1 MRVSNKAVMDITT
14 LNNRAVEPRKIS
26 KITAQ
31 NLFSFP
37 FFKKKP
43 QQHIPHL
50 NEIFYPPAS
59 YFSHI
64 TQAVETQQHR
74 PLSSQSI
81 SALCRSEN
89 YRYTIKPENYSFKI
103 ISFKIN
109 EKPPISFVS
118 DIQRFRLNYI
128 TDKNQTIRL
137 TTSQDVANRFSSNTL
152 PIMKFIEQ
160 TYQDDLRKTLDK
172 LIIDKSQY
180 KLLCLDGVNNHEI
193 NIGKV
198 ASSNAIDSEFGFQGL
213 RNLSS
218 ILDMDV
224 ENIIQTYRVLE
235 DQNKL
240 QEMPVKV
247 LVDHLLLRDLNNG
260 SVLLLKQKLAD
271 IYETTY
277 QVTSNKCFELINIK
291 NKQSYSNIKIKT
303 STASVITLYKKK
315 NQFIMKYVNDTLTVN
330 IKR

>member
-1 MRVSNKAVMDITT
+1 
-14 LNNRAVEPRKIS
+14 
-26 KITAQ
+26 
-31 NLFSFP
+31 
-37 FFKKKP
+37 
-43 QQHIPHL
+43 
-50 NEIFYPPAS
+50 
-59 YFSHI
+59 
-64 TQAVETQQHR
+64 
-74 PLSSQSI
+74 
-81 SALCRSEN
+81 
-89 YRYTIKPENYSFKI
+89 
-103 ISFKIN
+103 
-109 EKPPISFVS
+109 
-118 DIQRFRLNYI
+118 
-128 TDKNQTIRL
+128 
-137 TTSQDVANRFSSNTL
+137 
-152 PIMKFIEQ
+152 MKFIEQ

-240 QEMPVKV
+240 QEMPVKM

-315 NQFIMKYVNDTLTVN
+315 NQFIMKYVNAPLTVN